1 MQYHPEASP
10 GPHDAGYLF
19 GRFRALMTGSARV
32 SDEPRPDASGRAAAL
47 EAALEGLVA
56 EHTAD
61 ADVVVAARRVYEER
75 RGRVHE
81 DEELWEAWSA
91 AFVEWF
97 LVEWLAPDADL
108 PVAARSLAE
117 ARAAADA
124 GAPGAAE
131 RAALLRAYL
140 TSHRSLFEVRAL
152 GGGRVELADLV
163 GGAVFQVA
171 EPRTMH
177 GVEVGDVAEMRLVGW
192 AGDVLFGRTFIYHPA
207 AAKDAIADLAQALVA
222 RGERRP
228 DIVDRVAGLRLK
240 VDRYRHVAP
249 AKVYALGG
257 EQASG

>member
-1 MQYHPEASP
+1 VIA
-10 GPHDAGYLF
+10 
-19 GRFRALMTGSARV
+19 
-32 SDEPRPDASGRAAAL
+32 EPPAASGRAAAL
-47 EAALEGLVA
+47 EAALEALVS

-61 ADVVVAARRVYEER
+61 ADVVVEARRAYEER

-97 LVEWLAPDADL
+97 LVEWLAPGADA
-108 PVAARSLAE
+108 PVAGRSLAA
-117 ARAAADA
+117 ARAAAADD
-124 GAPGAAE
+124 PAAAD

-152 GGGRVELADLV
+152 GGGRVELADLI

-177 GVEVGDVAEMRLVGW
+177 GVEVGDVAEMRVVGW

-207 AAKDAIADLAQALVA
+207 AARDAIAELARALVA
-222 RGERRP
+222 RGESRC
-228 DIVDRVAGLRLK
+228 DIVDRIAGLRLK

-249 AKVYALGG
+249 AKVYTLGG
-257 EQASG
+257 ERAAE